1 MNEVELE
8 LLGKFREIFRMK
20 TMKLP
25 VEPGTSLLSLLGE
38 LSRMVGA
45 DLRSEFI
52 GPEGE
57 PMEEASLI
65 IVNGRVV
72 NLSRI
77 REYRVNPG
85 DKVVLSPSVAGGG

>member
-8 LLGKFREIFRMK
+8 LLGKFREIFSRK
-20 TMKLP
+20 TIKIP

-38 LSRMVGA
+38 LSRMVEA

-52 GPEGE
+52 GPDGE

-65 IVNGRVV
+65 IVNGSVV
-72 NLSRI
+72 DLSRI
-77 REYRVNPG
+77 GKYRVNPG

>member
-8 LLGKFREIFRMK
+8 LIGKFREIFGRK
-20 TMKLP
+20 TMKIP
-25 VEPGTSLLSLLGE
+25 VEPGASLLSLLGE
-38 LSRMVGA
+38 LSRIVGA

-52 GPEGE
+52 GPDGE

-65 IVNGRVV
+65 IVNGMVAD
-72 NLSRI
+72 LSRI